1 MIKPLQTDCPVRV
14 VDAFNIQ
21 MIMSTRII
29 ILQIL
34 LNNLLN
40 IHPVM
45 KALNRNTLTYIYKT
59 SASS

>member
-29 ILQIL
+29 IMQIL

-45 KALNRNTLTYIYKT
+45 KALNRNTLTYI
-59 SASS
+59 